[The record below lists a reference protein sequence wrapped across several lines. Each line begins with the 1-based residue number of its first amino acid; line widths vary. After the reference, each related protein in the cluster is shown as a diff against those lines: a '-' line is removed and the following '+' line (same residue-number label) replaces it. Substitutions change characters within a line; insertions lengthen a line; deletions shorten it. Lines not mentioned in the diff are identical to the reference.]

1 MFGMNSRKSLRL
13 ALTFQLWPLRV
24 AGQLGAE
31 FSHTTRLRPSII
43 PL

>member
-1 MFGMNSRKSLRL
+1 MFGMDSRRYLRL
-13 ALTFQLWPLRV
+13 AIAFKLWPLRV

-31 FSHTTRLRPSII
+31 SFHITRLRPSIT